1 MGIRAA
7 ACLAALAGGAGLA
20 LVAAASSWPPGHS
33 PPAEV
38 VAADA
43 ALVLSGDVDY
53 LRAARA
59 AALYRARAV
68 PLLVVTGAGV
78 GGDNAEALRDECVR
92 LGVPRDRILLEAA
105 STSTRENMLFVA
117 PLLRARG
124 LRRVALVTSD
134 LHMGRA
140 ERAARRVLPEVDWV
154 MVPVE
159 DAGASSPR
167 RARLQEWAK
176 LLFYLARGWA

>member
-1 MGIRAA
+1 MRTLARAT
-7 ACLAALAGGAGLA
+7 AGLA
-20 LVAAASSWPPGHS
+20 ILVVALIALGASRAPGHS
-33 PPAEV
+33 PPAARVTAE
-38 VAADA
+38 A
-43 ALVLSGDVDY
+43 ALVLSGDVEY
-53 LRAARA
+53 LRVARA
-59 AALYRARAV
+59 AALYRAGAV

-78 GGDNAEALRDECVR
+78 GGDDAEALRDECVR
-92 LGVPRDRILLEAA
+92 LGVPRDRILVEAA

-140 ERAARRVLPEVDWV
+140 ERAARRVMPEVEWV

-159 DAGASSPR
+159 DAGVPSPR
-167 RARLQEWAK
+167 RARLQEWGK
-176 LLFYLARGWA
+176 LLWYLARRWA